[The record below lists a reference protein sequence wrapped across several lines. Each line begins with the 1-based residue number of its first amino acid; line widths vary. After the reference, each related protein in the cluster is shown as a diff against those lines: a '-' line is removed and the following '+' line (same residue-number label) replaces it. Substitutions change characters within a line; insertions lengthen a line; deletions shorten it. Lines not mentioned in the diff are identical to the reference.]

1 MSPTPTLPPT
11 SMTPRPLSPG
21 CDRRRLKTET
31 SASGGWAMRLQA
43 MIEGKGAQRGESQR
57 PQGPAPSR

>member
-11 SMTPRPLSPG
+11 SMTPRPLSPSSE
-21 CDRRRLKTET
+21 RRRLKTET

-43 MIEGKGAQRGESQR
+43 MIEGKGAQRGETPHPQR
-57 PQGPAPSR
+57 PAPSR